1 MLRNLIEQQ
10 EPLLDEL
17 SFVEMEKIIMGN
29 LSEISKKIW
38 DDV

>member
-1 MLRNLIEQQ
+1 MLRNLVEQK
-10 EPLLDEL
+10 ELLLDEL